1 MKHYKSFRE
10 KLIDCKKTGN
20 LVEIDISKYNSLPK
34 VALVCLKYKTICHS
48 GVCLDERS
56 QKQYTRIINSIN
68 TEEDLKELHKA
79 LDNYLE
85 EVNNLKK
92 TIDK

>member
-10 KLIDCKKTGN
+10 KFIDCKKTGN
-20 LVEIDISKYNSLPK
+20 LVEIDISKYNSFPK
-34 VALVCLKYKTICHS
+34 IALVCLKYKTICHS
-48 GVCLDERS
+48 GICLDERT
-56 QKQYTRIINSIN
+56 QKQYTSMIN

-92 TIDK
+92 TFDK